1 MSQNSSSSA
10 TINRILPKNGL
21 LIYEEKPE
29 LIMCKPR
36 LIPLKSL
43 TLQKLE
49 NMQKDIKNISTTDA
63 ANSK

>member
-1 MSQNSSSSA
+1 MSQTSSSTA
-10 TINRILPKNGL
+10 NLTRILPKNGQ
-21 LIYEEKPE
+21 LICEEKPE

-49 NMQKDIKNISTTDA
+49 NMQKEIKATLTDA
-63 ANSK
+63 SNAK